1 MRNKADLFISIH
13 ANAIASPAT
22 YGTETWVMGLHKSE
36 ENLAVAKRE
45 NSVILH
51 EENYEERYEGFDNSP
66 ESYIMLTL
74 MQNAYLENSLKFAD
88 KIERQFK
95 NKAGRHSRGV
105 KQAGFVVL
113 YKTAAPSVLVEAG
126 FLSNATEEKFLGTE
140 NGQDLIASG
149 IYRAFKE
156 YKSEVESIH

>member
-1 MRNKADLFISIH
+1 
-13 ANAIASPAT
+13 
-22 YGTETWVMGLHKSE
+22 
-36 ENLAVAKRE
+36 VAKRE